1 MKYLLIFITGMLSD
15 FWLSACMYCV
25 NHESFYALFFF
36 NLTYPMINLFGIT
49 SVVEEKNVRN
59 KIKLATV
66 LGLGYAIGSSIFYIF
81 FREWLK

>member
-1 MKYLLIFITGMLSD
+1 MLSD

-25 NHESFYALFFF
+25 NHESFYALFCF

-59 KIKLATV
+59 KIKLAII

>member
-1 MKYLLIFITGMLSD
+1 MLSD

-59 KIKLATV
+59 KIKLATI
-66 LGLGYAIGSSIFYIF
+66 LGLGYAIGSSIFYIY